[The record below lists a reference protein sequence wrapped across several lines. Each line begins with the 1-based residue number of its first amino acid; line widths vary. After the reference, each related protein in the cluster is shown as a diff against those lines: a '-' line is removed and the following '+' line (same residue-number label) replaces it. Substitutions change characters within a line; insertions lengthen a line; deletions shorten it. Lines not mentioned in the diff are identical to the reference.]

1 MPAQSHGA
9 FTQSLRHWQS
19 TSAAGLTP
27 KAGEVCEQSTQSVS
41 GGTQGSCLCARAKR
55 RTEVF
60 SLAPTCL
67 LGSLLFA
74 EGI

>member
-1 MPAQSHGA
+1 L
-9 FTQSLRHWQS
+9 TQ
-19 TSAAGLTP
+19 T
-27 KAGEVCEQSTQSVS
+27 AGEVCEQSTQSVS

-60 SLAPTCL
+60 PLAPASL